1 MNDDEL
7 RSKAARI
14 LTILRSTNFINSHP
28 ITKDLEGLPSHPG
41 IYAVKHKSGEIL
53 YVGKG
58 KGLRERLKNGHKAF
72 FWAWIEGIQ
81 PSEVAIAFVSLSFED
96 WLQSLELEVLIL
108 QRLRP
113 RYNSQIRQEE

>member
-7 RSKAARI
+7 RSKSR
-14 LTILRSTNFINSHP
+14 TILATLCSTNFAEGHP
-28 ITKDLEGLPSHPG
+28 ITKELEGLPSHPG
-41 IYAVKHKSGEIL
+41 IYAVKQQSGEIL

-72 FWAWIEGIQ
+72 FWAWLEGIK
-81 PSEVAIAFVSLSFED
+81 PEEVSIAFVSLSFED
-96 WLQSLELEVLIL
+96 WLQSLEIEVLIL
-108 QRLRP
+108 QTLRP